1 MHRELNDSP
10 LEPFFFLDF
19 LLTVMLPLTIYAL
32 VVMLTL
38 SNGRPETILSPK
50 DFEDLIDK
58 HMGMDC
64 ANYYQNQIEQ
74 LSELIRDLDS
84 YVDDKDVHSTVKEVL
99 KEHGY

>member
-1 MHRELNDSP
+1 MP
-10 LEPFFFLDF
+10 Q
-19 LLTVMLPLTIYAL
+19 
-32 VVMLTL
+32 MLTL

-74 LSELIRDLDS
+74 LSEATFAHAPTFRLSAERL
-84 YVDDKDVHSTVKEVL
+84 STIDFRL
-99 KEHGY
+99 

>member
-1 MHRELNDSP
+1 MP
-10 LEPFFFLDF
+10 Q
-19 LLTVMLPLTIYAL
+19 
-32 VVMLTL
+32 MLTL
-38 SNGRPETILSPK
+38 RNGKPETILSPK

>member
-1 MHRELNDSP
+1 MP
-10 LEPFFFLDF
+10 Q
-19 LLTVMLPLTIYAL
+19 
-32 VVMLTL
+32 MLTL

-74 LSELIRDLDS
+74 LSELIQDLDS
-84 YVDDKDVHSTVKEVL
+84 YRTHCGGRYQVSV
-99 KEHGY
+99 YRR

>member
-1 MHRELNDSP
+1 MPRVLS
-10 LEPFFFLDF
+10 
-19 LLTVMLPLTIYAL
+19 M
-32 VVMLTL
+32 

-74 LSELIRDLDS
+74 LSECIRDLSNYIDDS
-84 YVDDKDVHSTVKEVL
+84 YVKQDVEEVL
-99 KEHGY
+99 KENGY

>member
-1 MHRELNDSP
+1 MP
-10 LEPFFFLDF
+10 Q
-19 LLTVMLPLTIYAL
+19 
-32 VVMLTL
+32 MLTL

-74 LSELIRDLDS
+74 LSELIRTL
-84 YVDDKDVHSTVKEVL
+84 TVMWTIKTFTRPSRRC
-99 KEHGY
+99 